1 MQNMP
6 ILTDKEM
13 LTDTLASQKMI
24 ESTYNMFASEC
35 ANQQIRDE
43 FMNILR
49 DEHDISYN
57 VFQEMSQ
64 RGWYQTKVADANE
77 VTQAK
82 NKYSNMA

>member
-1 MQNMP
+1 MP
-6 ILTDKEM
+6 CLTDKEM

-24 ESTYNMFASEC
+24 ENTYNLFASEC